1 MPIIKS
7 AIKRNR
13 QNATRRARNLRTQR
27 TYQKAIKDAVKTA
40 EAGDATAASATISV
54 AYKAIDMAAKKRVI
68 SQEKA
73 GRKKSQLAR
82 VMKESGVKM
91 PKGKAKTTIKPA
103 PKKTAAKKEAPKK
116 ATRKKAAPKKAVS
129 KKK

>member
-40 EAGDATAASATISV
+40 EAGDASAASGTISV
-54 AYKAIDMAAKKRVI
+54 AYKAIDMAAKKRII

-73 GRKKSQLAR
+73 ARKKSQLAR
-82 VMKESGVKM
+82 IMKENGVKM

-103 PKKTAAKKEAPKK
+103 AKKATPKK
-116 ATRKKAAPKKAVS
+116 AES

>member
-13 QNATRRARNLRTQR
+13 QNTTRRARNLRTQR

-40 EAGDATAASATISV
+40 EAGDANAASEIISV

-73 GRKKSQLAR
+73 ARKKSQLAR
-82 VMKESGVKM
+82 AMKENGVKM

-103 PKKTAAKKEAPKK
+103 PKKAATKKEVAKE
-116 ATRKKAAPKKAVS
+116 AAPKKAAA